1 MGFLHFNHLH
11 VFLAALLQWVIGA
24 VWYSPVLFAN
34 PWTSLVEVRPE
45 AKGIRMILGMVVSF
59 VGCLILCFILMH
71 VVWWSGAY
79 GFKQGAKVGFILWV
93 GFICAP
99 LSAQCLYD
107 GRPFKHFAAT
117 SIYWLVALAAGAALL
132 AHWG

>member
-1 MGFLHFNHLH
+1 MGFFHFNHMH

-34 PWTSLVEVRPE
+34 PWTSLAEVRPE
-45 AKGIRMILGMVVSF
+45 AKGFRMVLGMIISF
-59 VGCLILCFILMH
+59 LGCLIVCFALMH
-71 VVWWSGAY
+71 VIWWSGVN
-79 GFKQGAKVGFILWV
+79 GFKAGAKVGLVVWA

-99 LSAQCLYD
+99 LAAQCLYD

-117 SIYWLVALAAGAALL
+117 SVYWLVVLVAAAALL
-132 AHWG
+132 SHWG

>member
-1 MGFLHFNHLH
+1 MGFFHFNHMH

-34 PWTSLVEVRPE
+34 PWTSLAEVRPD
-45 AKGIRMILGMVVSF
+45 AKGFRMVLGMIISF
-59 VGCLILCFILMH
+59 LGCLIVCSALMH
-71 VVWWSGAY
+71 VIWWSGVN
-79 GFKQGAKVGFILWV
+79 GFKAGAKVGLVVWA

-99 LSAQCLYD
+99 LAAQCLYD

-117 SIYWLVALAAGAALL
+117 SVYWLVVLVAAAALL
-132 AHWG
+132 SHWG

>member
-1 MGFLHFNHLH
+1 LGFFHFNHMH

-34 PWTSLVEVRPE
+34 PWTSLAEVRPE
-45 AKGIRMILGMVVSF
+45 AKGFRMVLGMIISF
-59 VGCLILCFILMH
+59 LGCLIVCFALMH
-71 VVWWSGAY
+71 VIWWSGVN
-79 GFKQGAKVGFILWV
+79 GFKAGAKVGLVVWA

-99 LSAQCLYD
+99 LAAQCLYD

-117 SIYWLVALAAGAALL
+117 SVYWLVVLVAAAALL
-132 AHWG
+132 SHWG